1 MSDKQGPRGPANL
14 PGSGS
19 TGACLYCQGLL
30 CSFLLTVA
38 TGMLRLP
45 ATNFCLVHF
54 LKSLN
59 VSISWSTSRLCIWIS
74 VPVICNWM
82 RKMPTALCCLAV
94 PTKGCGALSW
104 LLLPS
109 PVSTHISD
117 QALLAVSLLHPTL
130 PTVGSSTSLF
140 LFLHAVCLTA
150 PWADSSQEV
159 HLGHGEID
167 LTHSV
172 EDLQGPRVSSGVS
185 LRVLPGRWLSKH
197 CVFQKQM
204 ASRCSLCGRAP
215 SWNFWCVLQLG
226 WAADLAFSSTPAGL
240 LQSSTVVH
248 EDDTRTPPSENI
260 PEMFPFQG
268 TKNYF
273 AIWRASWKRIF
284 KQVAIWNIMLC
295 EFNHQPLNQKFD
307 VRNSK

>member
-1 MSDKQGPRGPANL
+1 
-14 PGSGS
+14 
-19 TGACLYCQGLL
+19 
-30 CSFLLTVA
+30 
-38 TGMLRLP
+38 MLRLP

-94 PTKGCGALSW
+94 PTKGCGALS
-104 LLLPS
+104 S
-109 PVSTHISD
+109 CCPVSTRISD
-117 QALLAVSLLHPTL
+117 QALLAVSPLHPHTPHCGL
-130 PTVGSSTSLF
+130 KHIPVLVPSCSLSHRP
-140 LFLHAVCLTA
+140 LGWLVSRGPPG
-150 PWADSSQEV
+150 PWRN
-159 HLGHGEID
+159 LD
-167 LTHSV
+167 LRHSV

-185 LRVLPGRWLSKH
+185 LRVLPGQWLSKH

-204 ASRCSLCGRAP
+204 ASRCSLCGWAP
-215 SWNFWCVLQLG
+215 SWNFWCILQLG

-240 LQSSTVVH
+240 LRSSTVVL

-260 PEMFPFQG
+260 PEIFPFQG

-284 KQVAIWNIMLC
+284 KEVAIWNIMLC